1 MTQNT
6 DFNRPFNN
14 LVSYVP
20 KALRNS
26 MNTSVLDN
34 LFNRFMSHDESIP
47 LYGYIGKKPANINDK
62 TPAVPQPSVERGIN
76 TIAPI
81 ISFNV
86 GTTKHLFTFQDLMNR
101 AKALGISENLS
112 WLYSQGN
119 NFVPPINIDKFT
131 NFYNYYWIPKST
143 LGPSW
148 NPNNVPEYYVIAKP
162 KLTDQ
167 IKLNVKVTTTK
178 PIVLSGTGFKAQ
190 QFSVSFISSEKLIIT
205 TSGENLGWTPVKTE
219 FVLNA
224 DVLETAIE
232 YKLVNDDTGEFKTL
246 LSFDL
251 VREYLFNAS
260 GEISSISKFNINDQ
274 FIIDAPFISKNYST
288 TFSGS
293 PGVKGKIVNIKSL
306 AEYQL
311 VNNVI
316 LQENDRILVKDNID
330 AENGIWVVRP
340 RDWIRASDF
349 DNETAV
355 NGSLVYVEQG
365 FAHNFSLWKSLKT
378 TGGHTFTREEGFNV
392 SKTNDWQENNFWA
405 HASVL
410 KANNINK
417 NSVKQASRPIIEFDS
432 SLELNEHV
440 HNGKPSNTGTFIR
453 SSKSEF
459 NQLPLFNLYRYDGT
473 HANKVSSIFFYQ
485 EDEKASLDT
494 VLQKRVKKSNND
506 SGDFIFSHGCVDENG
521 SMLFF
526 KTENSLKTVWKK
538 GYSEPTVAHTS
549 FSGVGNGQII
559 KFIPAFNA
567 QQQIWTFEAIS
578 NNTFKIIGSK
588 NNAFSE
594 HLVVGV
600 LFKCE
605 EFECAIIN
613 STIPFNVGDTFKVA
627 VGNLE
632 RPRYVAKYENDEI
645 KDFNGGFSNDFQK
658 LGAYQVAR
666 TFTNN
671 PYNLSSA
678 DISEGTLYS
687 HFRSILGNQ
696 ISDELDFAFGG
707 NIKLW
712 SEQHTLLASLL
723 MQEDLTPSSMIS
735 FAHREYEQ
743 AINAVK
749 EIFSKNFLEYI
760 SDIRA
765 PKNASDISDLVD
777 WILEQRSQDHDVKT
791 VLFDSTSPVK
801 GFPPTLPLLGI
812 LPLVTPKIEFDKSLS
827 TILLTHHDGHKS
839 PIFTDTNE
847 FRQTI
852 LGRYIDINILRSNNT
867 YTPVIGSF
875 TGTAPARPFK
885 GELWISPN
893 GNEQTIFVFDVLSDS
908 EQPETANNGEYYFDR
923 QNNRLFLRFNNE
935 WVNQPTNAA
944 WKKLDMAEIL
954 NLINLEIEN
963 RLANGINPA
972 GRKIDFSQML
982 INKEF
987 KALLEKEFYS
997 FAAFNKY
1004 DPLAPKFSAND
1015 PFTWNYSEVSVFNSA
1030 ASLPLEGHDKPARWN
1045 EFLIAH
1051 QRAVFNSE
1059 ERYTERPDL
1068 EPWKL
1073 LGYSSLDEWKAP
1085 ATLARSPTIPW
1096 NANYESVFRN
1106 FDKRQFFDGGSVKAV
1121 KVEHG
1126 STLLSG
1132 EPIIDGI
1139 QINFNDLILL
1149 VNENDRTK
1157 NGIWRVT
1164 PNGWTRGPRELT
1176 QYLSVSVSGG
1186 IIFKNTKWA
1195 LLNNVNILETDVIDF
1210 RQIRSWSTEMWDDI
1224 KSGIGEIFKTS
1235 VNNITDELLP
1245 PYVNEND
1252 IQRDNALTTFIPAG
1266 IANGYKFGEMGPVE
1280 NVWRK
1285 TSDFGYSLARALFKY
1300 DPISF
1305 LGFCWGFNWVT
1316 VNGISFDG
1324 DTMQLPGHKRFKLHG
1339 DAIDTTSRKLSNL
1352 RSININAL
1360 TLSVTFDAYG
1370 LGGKQLFSI
1379 KRNDKIIAVAIEGEI
1394 ASIKDNLYELNFLIE
1409 DSGIPFNIGDTF
1421 LINVENNN
1429 ISYNFIPSKNHKIQG
1444 FGQIFTQAL
1453 RNISIDNNNSYAINA
1468 FRNWEVNMGYRASGL
1483 VATDDLK
1490 IRTDAETLSTNSF
1503 SLLFKKNKLS
1513 QTFWIQ
1519 ALRIQ
1524 LVKTNKFTEDV
1535 NGLIYPVETGD
1546 DWTFRVEG
1554 FNPRHLDIT
1563 YYDMVLSETMTFNA
1577 LSKENTDIEWLQP
1590 LTKIKTINT
1599 QLPLEI
1605 RGIQNVINFLFGYK
1619 NYLEDSGWEFNKRDK
1634 FNIDAETGRKRSFQ
1648 LEIEKFVDSC
1658 FGGIKIGQGHIVNPF
1673 MDKIWLKH
1681 DKGLLSTFDDN
1692 SLFDISGHPGIYDVN
1707 GTRINAADIKAI
1719 RTNQISEVSSDVP
1732 MFSAQFQ
1739 IDEFEHVFVFNNF
1752 AQPSTKSGLL
1762 YDPFSGA
1769 KVITY
1774 KINGRRQANF
1784 SMRPEFGGH
1793 YLVGNEVKQNLQAS
1807 TDNVSNFYNTNTV
1820 FENEKT
1826 TNHALALLGFNNKK
1840 YFDDLDINNA
1850 SQFNF
1855 WRGLVHSKGT
1865 YSSILAYLNNG
1876 RFDDAKIDEYWAFK
1890 VAEYGDARQKT
1901 KPELRLSVNDTLQ
1914 QFTKLQFDPSV
1925 GVWNKSVNKN
1935 GELPGF
1941 TIISSAD
1948 ENRWFSIDDMDHDT
1962 YFDAEIVGDFK
1973 KTLINND
1980 VIKLPFIA
1988 DRITGA
1994 KDFDIIN
2001 STTLRSYLGGE
2012 SDIVGYGPSASKYNP
2027 LKLFNY
2033 IDNELVADISV
2044 WNPAA
2049 GFHTPI
2055 ALESINIISNTNPAK
2070 FNYSTQITNNKSYD
2084 PLRPW
2089 SDKELGRIWLD
2100 TTKLEYVPYYDEIIF
2115 PLLDDRLNRWGAL
2128 AEYATVDVYE
2138 WVKSTIP
2145 PQEYNKK
2152 ALTDAG
2158 NSEIDISIRAAGI
2171 VAAPETYKRSRDW
2184 GIYPVAWSYSPLL
2197 IEEGHP
2203 AFNSSFESAINM
2215 NDVQN
2220 DGSKPAELKL
2230 FLDGGVIWLESGS
2243 FADFGITA
2251 GMRIGAWDPDPEYP
2265 KPLSEMKIT
2274 NTFFK
2279 KPFRDGSGNTGT
2291 GAIVEQSTAGVP
2303 STIKITI
2310 AENSPLRGRVLF
2322 SAHPITAIEQEN
2334 ENAPTWKIPVRL
2346 KVTEIDSGQS
2356 ETISLNTGIG
2366 TEFDQPAIEARPSI
2380 PFQDAIPAQPAKAS
2394 YLAIIGFSQLSS
2406 ASATGIS
2413 PTYSVL
2419 EPDPNFVPDPNNPNA
2434 EIPKIS
2440 VQKPKNYTTVIA
2452 IDGIEYLISATG
2464 SDVTTWG
2471 GIAAKINSEI
2481 GRAVASIEP
2490 ITFKDSDGNKITQN
2504 HFIIKGTSTT
2514 AAVASVRIITSG
2526 FFADTTNV
2534 YKYITQGAIGE
2545 TPGTPAQQAAAA
2557 IVGQPAFYTDAYHGA
2572 KLSVQSGQ
2580 TLTYES
2586 DLFKMTIL
2594 VTVLE
2599 TGVYD
2604 LGDIQKAIIS
2614 TVGAEGSPII
2624 FKDAVEVEI
2633 IVPLG
2638 IDDRILQP
2646 NVLSNNTFD
2655 AEYEDNNGIGWRAW
2669 SVPSQEQ
2676 LDNDGMQPNSAW
2688 KPYIG
2693 PLYSFVNG
2701 DATIN
2706 FVREAIEYLKKP
2718 LTLNDGTIIQKYETT
2733 WEDWKSL
2740 KDIKLSATNIE
2751 VAVTDMVFSHTEL
2764 IDPTRTSVYIN
2775 GIAQLK
2781 ASFIIDGRNIKVLNV
2796 KRGHEVVIII
2806 RKYEPREEEILF
2818 NPEIEENFLYQHQ
2831 FKKDYEYVTQDVR
2844 GTDGNLTNKIYY
2856 FWVKNRTS
2864 APAGKRLSAQTIT
2877 QELMNGPSTYLTF
2890 QNLLAATET
2899 LPNRYTAL
2907 VIAGLNFLVT
2917 KDNTFKLRFTR
2928 DFTLRDNPED
2938 LNLKDTHTEWS
2949 LMRENQNSRIPTVL
2963 WNKMIDSAAGIDSAG
2978 NDIPSLRRILYDERN
2993 KTRTQFGFNNEQT
3006 LAPAELLR
3014 SSILFTILNTKIV
3027 NTLVDKTQPD
3037 YINFLNFNESD
3048 MWFSDADSTRKTL
3061 SAIWLNAKTS
3071 QINEIFFAAL
3081 NDMLACN
3088 YELSDIFKTSRLS
3101 AYSIK
3106 LVPIPAVSA
3115 TYE

>member
-62 TPAVPQPSVERGIN
+62 TPAVPQPSVERSIN

-86 GTTKHLFTFQDLMNR
+86 GATKHLFTFQDLMNR

-131 NFYNYYWIPKST
+131 NFYNYYWVPKSA
-143 LGPSW
+143 LGPVW
-148 NPNNVPEYYVIAKP
+148 NPTNAPEYYVIAPPPLDDK
-162 KLTDQ
+162 
-167 IKLNVKVTTTK
+167 IKLNVKVATQN
-178 PIVLSGTGFKAQ
+178 PIVLTGSGFKSQ
-190 QFSVSFISSEKLIIT
+190 QFVVSFISSDMLEIT
-205 TSGENLGWTPVKTE
+205 SSSDNIGWTLSQSQ
-219 FVLNA
+219 FALS
-224 DVLETAIE
+224 DSVLETHIE
-232 YKLVNDDTGEFKTL
+232 YKLINDVTGEIKIL

-251 VREYLFNAS
+251 VREYLFNIN
-260 GEISSISKFNINDQ
+260 GEITSISKFDVSDQ

-288 TFSGS
+288 KFSGS
-293 PGVKGKIVNIKSL
+293 PGIKGKISNVKSL
-306 AEYQL
+306 SEYQT
-311 VNNVI
+311 VNGI
-316 LQENDRILVKDNID
+316 LLKDGDRILVKDNTDIQ
-330 AENGIWVVRP
+330 NGIWFVRP
-340 RDWIRASDF
+340 RDWVRTADF
-349 DNETAV
+349 DTTTAV
-355 NGSLVYVEQG
+355 DGSLIYVEQG
-365 FAHNFSLWKSLKT
+365 DEHNFSLWKSVKT
-378 TGGHTFTREEGFNV
+378 ANGSTFTRESGFNL
-392 SKTNDWQENNFWA
+392 SKTNDWQEHNFWA
-405 HASVL
+405 HISLL

-417 NSVKQASRPIIEFDS
+417 SSVKQASRPIIEFS
-432 SLELNEHV
+432 NSLELNEFIL
-440 HNGKPSNTGTFIR
+440 NGKPSDSGTLVRNNKI
-453 SSKSEF
+453 EF

-473 HANKVSSIFFYQ
+473 HSNKVSSIFFYQ
-485 EDEKASLDT
+485 EDEKAALD
-494 VLQKRVKKSNND
+494 VALQKRVKKSNND
-506 SGDFIFSHGCVDENG
+506 SGDFIFSHGCHDDETG
-521 SMLFF
+521 GILFF
-526 KTENSLKTVWKK
+526 KDKNELCSIWKK
-538 GYSEPTVAHTS
+538 GYSEPTLAHIS
-549 FSGVGNGQII
+549 FNGEGNGSFI
-559 KFIPAFNA
+559 KFTPTFNA
-567 QQQIWTFEAIS
+567 QQQIWSFEAIS
-578 NNTFKIIGSK
+578 NNVFKIKGSK
-588 NNAFSE
+588 TSE
-594 HLVVGV
+594 LEERLEVGKI
-600 LFKCE
+600 FKHG
-605 EFECAIIN
+605 EFECELTA
-613 STIPFNVGDTFKVA
+613 SSIPFAIGDIFKIA
-627 VGNLE
+627 IGNLE
-632 RPRYVAKYENDEI
+632 RPRYVVKYANDEI
-645 KDFNGGFSNDFQK
+645 KDFNGGFSNDLEK
-658 LGAYQVAR
+658 AGAYQVSR

-671 PYNLSSA
+671 PYNISSA
-678 DISEGTLYS
+678 DIAEGTLYS

-696 ISDELDFAFGG
+696 ISNKFDNAFGG

-735 FAHREYEQ
+735 FAQREYEQ
-743 AINAVK
+743 ALNAIR
-749 EIFSKNFLEYI
+749 EIFSKTFLEYI
-760 SDIRA
+760 SNVNA
-765 PKNASDISDLVD
+765 PQNDKDISTLVD
-777 WILEQRSQDHDVKT
+777 WLLEQRMHDHDVKT

-801 GFPPTLPLLGI
+801 GFPPTLPMLGV
-812 LPLVTPKIEFDKSLS
+812 LPLVTPKIEFDKSLNS
-827 TILLTHHDGHKS
+827 VLLTHHDGHKS
-839 PIFTDTNE
+839 PIDVDTNA

-852 LGRYIDINILRSNNT
+852 LGRYIDITILRSNGT
-867 YTPVIGSF
+867 FTPVIGSYS
-875 TGTAPARPFK
+875 GVAPTKPFK

-893 GNEQTIFVFDVLSDS
+893 GNEQTIFVFNVLSDN
-908 EQPETANNGEYYFDR
+908 EQPLSAVDGDYYFDR
-923 QNNRLFLRFNNE
+923 QNDRLFLRYAGD

-944 WKKLDMAEIL
+944 WKKLDIADIL
-954 NLINLEIEN
+954 NRVNLEIEV

-972 GRKIDFSQML
+972 SRKVDFSNML
-982 INKEF
+982 INDDF
-987 KALLEKEFYS
+987 NALLEKEFYS

-1004 DPLAPKFSAND
+1004 DPLAPKFAVND
-1015 PFTWNYSEVSVFNSA
+1015 PFTWNYSQVSVFNSSA
-1030 ASLPLEGHDKPARWN
+1030 FTPAPGHGTPARWN
-1045 EFLIAH
+1045 QFLIAH
-1051 QRAVFNSE
+1051 QRAVFNAE

-1073 LGYSSLDEWKAP
+1073 LGYSTLDEWKAP
-1085 ATLARSPTIPW
+1085 AVSAQSPTIPW
-1096 NANYESVFRN
+1096 KTEYESPFRN
-1106 FDKRQFFDGGSVKAV
+1106 FDKRRFFDGGTVKAV
-1121 KVEHG
+1121 KTENA
-1126 STLLSG
+1126 STVLSG
-1132 EPIIDGI
+1132 EPIIDGV
-1139 QINFNDLILL
+1139 QINFNELILL
-1149 VNENDRTK
+1149 TGENDQTK

-1164 PNGWTRGPRELT
+1164 PHSWTRGPRELT
-1176 QYLSVSVSGG
+1176 QYLLITVTDG
-1186 IIFKNTKWA
+1186 IMHKNTQWA
-1195 LLNNVNILETDVIDF
+1195 LLNNVTTLESDDVIF
-1210 RQIRSWSTEMWDDI
+1210 EQVRSWSTSMWNDI
-1224 KSGIGEIFKTS
+1224 KSGIGEIFKSS
-1235 VNNITDELLP
+1235 VNSVTDELLP
-1245 PYVNEND
+1245 PYVSVDNL
-1252 IQRDNALTTFIPAG
+1252 QHVNALMAIIPSG
-1266 IANGYKFGEMGPVE
+1266 ISNSYNFGELGPVE
-1280 NVWRK
+1280 NIWRK
-1285 TSDFGYSLARALFKY
+1285 TIDFGYSLARAFFKY

-1305 LGFCWGFNWVT
+1305 LGFCWGYNWVT
-1316 VNGISFDG
+1316 VNGISYDG
-1324 DTMQLPGHKRFKLHG
+1324 DTLQMPAHKKFKLHG
-1339 DAIDTTSRKLSNL
+1339 DAVVTRTRKLSNL
-1352 RSININAL
+1352 RSINIASQVL
-1360 TLSVTFDAYG
+1360 TVTYDAYG
-1370 LGGKQLFSI
+1370 VGGKQLFSI
-1379 KRNDKIIAVAIEGEI
+1379 KENNKIIGLAIEGEVTTVKNNI
-1394 ASIKDNLYELNFLIE
+1394 SELSFLIE
-1409 DSGIPFNIGDTF
+1409 DLGIPFNIGDTF
-1421 LINVENNN
+1421 NISVENND
-1429 ISYNFIPSKNHKIQG
+1429 ISHDFVGAINHKIQG

-1453 RNISIDNNNSYAINA
+1453 RNISIDNNSYAISA

-1503 SLLFKKNKLS
+1503 SLLFKKNKLA

-1563 YYDMVLSETMTFNA
+1563 YYDMALSETMTFNA

-1605 RGIQNVINFLFGYK
+1605 KGIQNVINFLFGYK

-1681 DKGLLSTFDDN
+1681 NKGLLSTFDDN

-1752 AQPSTKSGLL
+1752 AQPSTNSGLL

-1876 RFDDAKIDEYWAFK
+1876 RFDDAKIDEYWAYK
-1890 VAEYGDARQKT
+1890 VAEYGDARQKI
-1901 KPELRLSVNDTLQ
+1901 KPELRLSVNDALQ
-1914 QFTKLQFDPSV
+1914 QFTKLQFDPNV

-1948 ENRWFSIDDMDHDT
+1948 ENRWFSIDDMNHDT
-1962 YFDAEIVGDFK
+1962 YFDAEIVGEFK

-1988 DRITGA
+1988 DKLDGTEE
-1994 KDFDIIN
+1994 FDIIN

-2012 SDIVGYGPSASKYNP
+2012 SHIVGYGPSASKYNP

-2033 IDNELVADISV
+2033 VDNELVADISL

-2049 GFHTPI
+2049 GFHNPI
-2055 ALESINIISNTNPAK
+2055 ALESINIISKFNPAK
-2070 FNYSTQITNNKSYD
+2070 FNYSTQITDNVAFD

-2138 WVKSTIP
+2138 WVKSTVP

-2279 KPFRDGSGNTGT
+2279 KPFRDGIGNTGT
-2291 GAIVEQSTAGVP
+2291 GAIVERSTEGVP

-2322 SAHPITAIEQEN
+2322 SAHPITAIAQEDQD
-2334 ENAPTWKIPVRL
+2334 APTWKIPVRL

-2356 ETISLNTGIG
+2356 ETISLNTEFG
-2366 TEFDQPAIEARPSI
+2366 TEFDQPAVEARPSI
-2380 PFQDAIPAQPAKAS
+2380 PYLAAIPSQPAKPS
-2394 YLAIIGFSQLSS
+2394 HLAIIGLIQLSS
-2406 ASATGIS
+2406 STSTGIT
-2413 PTYSVL
+2413 PTNTVRL
-2419 EPDPNFVPDPNNPNA
+2419 PDPNFVPDPANPGA
-2434 EIPKIS
+2434 PVPLIDAQQDKTYITQIS
-2440 VQKPKNYTTVIA
+2440 
-2452 IDGIEYLISATG
+2452 IDGVEYAFEAKG

-2471 GIAAKINSEI
+2471 GIATTVNRGI
-2481 GRAVASIEP
+2481 GRPVASIEP
-2490 ITFKDSDGNKITQN
+2490 VTFIDGGVKTTQN
-2504 HFIIKGTSTT
+2504 HFVIKGTSTT
-2514 AAVASVRIITSG
+2514 SGVASVRIITPG
-2526 FFADTTNV
+2526 FFADV
-2534 YKYITQGAIGE
+2534 RGVRESHITQGAIGE
-2545 TPGTPAQQAAAA
+2545 TPATPAQEAAPAIQGQA
-2557 IVGQPAFYTDAYHGA
+2557 AFYTDAYHGA

-2580 TLTYES
+2580 VLTYES
-2586 DLFKMTIL
+2586 DLFKMVIQ

-2599 TGVYD
+2599 TGVFD

-2614 TVGAEGSPII
+2614 TVGAEGSPIV

-2638 IDDRILQP
+2638 IDERILQP

-2688 KPYIG
+2688 KPYVG

-2706 FVREAIEYLKKP
+2706 FVKDAIEYLKKP
-2718 LTLNDGTIIQKYETT
+2718 LKLNDGTIVRRYETE
-2733 WEDWKSL
+2733 WKEWKSL
-2740 KDIKLSATNIE
+2740 KDIKLSATNTN
-2751 VAVTDMVFSHTEL
+2751 AVTTDIAFTHSEL
-2764 IDPTRTSVYIN
+2764 IDPARTSVYIN

-2781 ASFIIDGRNIKVLNV
+2781 ASFEIDGKNLKVLKV
-2796 KRGHEVVIII
+2796 KRGHEAVIII
-2806 RKYEPREEEILF
+2806 RKYEPRDDEMLF
-2818 NPEIEENFLYQHQ
+2818 NPASQENYLYQHQ
-2831 FKKDYEYVTQDVR
+2831 FKKDYEYVVHDER
-2844 GTDGNLTNKIYY
+2844 SSDNNLTNKIYY
-2856 FWVKNRTS
+2856 FWVKNRTI
-2864 APAGKRLSAQTIT
+2864 APSGKRLSTQTIT
-2877 QELMNGPSTYLTF
+2877 QELMTGPTTYLTF
-2890 QNLLAATET
+2890 QNLLEATDT

-2949 LMRENQNSRIPTVL
+2949 LMREHQNSRIPLSL

-3006 LAPAELLR
+3006 LAPAQLLR